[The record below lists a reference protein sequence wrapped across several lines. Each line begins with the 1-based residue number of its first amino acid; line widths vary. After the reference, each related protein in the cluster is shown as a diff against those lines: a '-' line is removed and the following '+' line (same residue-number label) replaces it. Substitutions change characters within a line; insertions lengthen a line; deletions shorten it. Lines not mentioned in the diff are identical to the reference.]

1 MKKISLTLSFLFLL
15 VGLFG
20 CQQNTSEK
28 VAIAPSNTESVETKV
43 EVTKG
48 DFIYRLV
55 TEKAEYAENEPIKIY
70 AELEYIGSKEE
81 IEIGHGGSPFHFPML
96 ETTRNYEI
104 MYRMEQPYL
113 STKLMKGE
121 PLRQEYKGSGGF
133 GSQDKKD
140 YIEFMKRIMNQEFP
154 KGNYVVNGF
163 AEFDVI
169 DRETK
174 QKKKYNIKSQVEFMV
189 NDSN

>member
-1 MKKISLTLSFLFLL
+1 MFPNIALVTFRKVERLSFYS
-15 VGLFG
+15 
-20 CQQNTSEK
+20 QQNTSEK
-28 VAIAPSNTESVETKV
+28 TAIAPSNTESVETKV
-43 EVTKG
+43 EVTEG

-81 IEIGHGGSPFHFPML
+81 IEIGHAASPFHFPML

-104 MYRMEQPYL
+104 MYGMEQPYL

-121 PLRQEYKGSGGF
+121 PLRQEYQGSGGF
-133 GSQDKKD
+133 GSQDKK
-140 YIEFMKRIMNQEFP
+140 EFP
-154 KGNYVVNGF
+154 KGHYVVNGF

-169 DRETK
+169 ANEETK
-174 QKKKYNIKSQVEFMV
+174 QKKKYNIKAQVEFMV
-189 NDSN
+189 NNSN